1 MFVLYRSSSLHVH
14 HRICWLLDHW
24 IELYPNDFAVPGTA
38 GALSALIKSIVGKTY
53 LLHYGSEFIPF
64 MEVLSTLKDQDS
76 TWAMKVDE
84 PRDDSDDSASVA
96 DPSAA
101 APVSPVSSMTS
112 QSLPEN
118 LERTQEVPPPT
129 MRERKASLPLST
141 KLSMITSP
149 THGYMDGQE
158 HSSKNQL
165 KMLVNVAQQVLQT
178 DPTTIAHEITKVEC
192 KYFLQIQVCHLTS
205 ASHKLAE

>member
-1 MFVLYRSSSLHVH
+1 MLQRSASSHAD

-24 IELYPNDFAVPGTA
+24 IQLYPNDFAVPGTA

-84 PRDDSDDSASVA
+84 PRDDSDDSISVA
-96 DPSAA
+96 DPPAA
-101 APVSPVSSMTS
+101 APASPVSSMTS
-112 QSLPEN
+112 QSLPESI
-118 LERTQEVPPPT
+118 ERTQDAPPPT

-141 KLSMITSP
+141 KISMMASP
-149 THGYMDGQE
+149 THVYMDGLD
-158 HSSKNQL
+158 HSLKGQL
-165 KMLVNVAQQVLQT
+165 KALVNVAQQVLQT
-178 DPTTIAHEITKVEC
+178 DPTTIAHEITRVEC
-192 KYFLQIQVCHLTS
+192 KYFLQIQVCHLTRP
-205 ASHKLAE
+205 SHKVAK